1 MNLDILE
8 GRACVL
14 AALQSKRRTFE
25 AVLVRLGIKD
35 ESVADVLQAAEA
47 IGVRVQRV
55 REEALE
61 ARAHGK
67 SHGGI
72 VAVALPLPP
81 APVPAGLDFA
91 VLLDGVDDARNL
103 GYAIRSAEAFGAQAV
118 FLRKRAFDFDGGDVS
133 RSSSGAY
140 ERLPVVLGD
149 HVPATLRLVACLPDA
164 GKSLYDEDLKQPVAL
179 AIGGE
184 KRGLS
189 AAVRDRCKAFV
200 TIPTVPGAASLSLT
214 QAAAVAMAEVHRQRN
229 KA

>member
-14 AALQSKRRTFE
+14 SALRSKRRTFE

-35 ESVADVLQAAEA
+35 ESVADLLQAAEA

-55 REEALE
+55 REEAIE

-72 VAVALPLPP
+72 LAVALPLPP
-81 APVPAGLDFA
+81 APVPAVLDFA

-149 HVPATLRLVACLPDA
+149 HVPATLRLIACLPDA
-164 GKSLYDEDLKQPVAL
+164 GKSLYDEDLRQPVAL

-189 AAVRDRCKAFV
+189 AAVRDRCKSFV

-214 QAAAVAMAEVHRQRN
+214 QAAAVAMAEVHRQRR
-229 KA
+229 KG